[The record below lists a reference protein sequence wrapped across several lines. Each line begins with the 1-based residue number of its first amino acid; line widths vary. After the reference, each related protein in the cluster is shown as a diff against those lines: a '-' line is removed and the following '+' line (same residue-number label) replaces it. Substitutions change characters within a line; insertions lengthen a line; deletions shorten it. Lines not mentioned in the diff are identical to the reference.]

1 MNNFNPKDNSITKN
15 LKVIEWLKTE
25 LLSSVSSLF
34 KLMIKNQEEKILTVL
49 ANIVMSAYL
58 LAKRLGYSFEQLNRK
73 VEEKLKDNIHSQ
85 HQIENWYGELSQLL
99 DHFQNRD

>member
-15 LKVIEWLKTE
+15 LKIIEWLKTE
-25 LLSSVSSLF
+25 LLSNVSSLF
-34 KLMIKNQEEKILTVL
+34 KLMIKNQEEKILAVL

-73 VEEKLKDNIHSQ
+73 LEERLKNNIQAQ
-85 HQIENWYGELSQLL
+85 HQIESWYGELSQLL
-99 DHFQNRD
+99 EHFQNRD

>member
-73 VEEKLKDNIHSQ
+73 VEEELQDNIHSQ

>member
-1 MNNFNPKDNSITKN
+1 MNNFNPKDKSITKN

-25 LLSSVSSLF
+25 LLGNVSSLF
-34 KLMIKNQEEKILTVL
+34 KLMIKKQEEKILTVL

-58 LAKRLGYSFEQLNRK
+58 LAKRLGYSFQQLNRRL
-73 VEEKLKDNIHSQ
+73 EERLQDNIHAE

-99 DHFQNRD
+99 EHFKKRN